1 MGGISS
7 LKAFPPLPLNV
18 AKLQCR
24 MGDAKGIVV
33 NTRADSEGL
42 VFSAHPNPIRQT
54 IATYYLPSSS
64 LIKVALS
71 VESESEVGKI
81 SGLKAFPSCHT
92 FNVTKNNII
101 THTTKNAT
109 HITPRQ
115 DKG

>member
-54 IATYYLPSSS
+54 ISTYYLLANS
-64 LIKVALS
+64 LIKVPLS
-71 VESESEVGKI
+71 VESKVKWG
-81 SGLKAFPSCHT
+81 T
-92 FNVTKNNII
+92 
-101 THTTKNAT
+101 
-109 HITPRQ
+109 
-115 DKG
+115 